1 MLLENIVCV
10 WQMKTHLRAEYNQS
24 GETVNII
31 LIINIL
37 TVFGML
43 YEVQAKGALH
53 LKCTHMR
60 FNKYRVKNTKNTI
73 LT

>member
-1 MLLENIVCV
+1 MSLENSVCV

-37 TVFGML
+37 TVFGMS
-43 YEVQAKGALH
+43 YEVQTKGTPH
-53 LKCTHMR
+53 LKCTDMR
-60 FNKYRVKNTKNTI
+60 FNKYRVKKNNKI

>member
-10 WQMKTHLRAEYNQS
+10 WQTKTHLRAEYNNTS

-43 YEVQAKGALH
+43 YEVQTKGRSAS
-53 LKCTHMR
+53 KMYT
-60 FNKYRVKNTKNTI
+60 YEI
-73 LT
+73 